1 MAVQPQTE
9 FEASLEKQGS
19 SWTRT
24 TTEEFADRVAEAV
37 VEPAVATDLS
47 EWGLDYGDA
56 PVTVD
61 PTPTELLAATTGVAG
76 VRAGIA
82 AYGTLV
88 VPSDEKGTE
97 PVSLYPERHVAV
109 VRESDVVDD
118 VPAGIDFLSEEF
130 AAGRDSVV
138 LATGPSSTG
147 DMGALVPGVHGPK
160 HVHVVVLEDR

>member
-1 MAVQPQTE
+1 MVVQPRAE
-9 FEASLEKQGS
+9 FEGSLEEQGS

-24 TTEEFADRVAEAV
+24 TTEEFARTVAEAV
-37 VEPAVATDLS
+37 IEPAVAVDLS

-61 PTPTELLAATTGVAG
+61 PTPTELLEARTGVAG
-76 VRAGIA
+76 VSAGIA
-82 AYGTLV
+82 SYGTLV
-88 VPSDEKGTE
+88 VPSDGKGTE

-109 VRESDVVDD
+109 VRESDVLED
-118 VPAGIDFLSEEF
+118 VPAGIDRVVDEF

-160 HVHVVVLEDR
+160 QVHVVIVEDR